1 MENLIEAED
10 IAIKDYITNIK
21 NKILTTEQLI
31 DMQISTKINLKD
43 SCMTDLKYYL
53 YLEISLRISI

>member
-43 SCMTDLKYYL
+43 SCMTDLIL
-53 YLEISLRISI
+53 FFNS